1 MSFWRQ
7 VVAIAGRDLRI
18 EGRSRETI
26 GIVVPFAA
34 AAVFVVPFATDA
46 LSTRLATIAAPV
58 FWLVGLLFGLQ
69 VAMRQSGTET
79 ITQRRRLALLG
90 IDPAARFL
98 GRALAASAL
107 VGAILVVTVPMVL
120 VFYDPDPVP
129 APWVM
134 VGTLI
139 LFAVGLSLLSTLAGD
154 VTQGLAGRTALAPF
168 LVVPVSVPLLM
179 GAAQTL
185 ESLTR
190 GRTTLTWTLLL
201 VVTDL
206 VLAAVGVGTA
216 RALEEANT

>member
-46 LSTRLATIAAPV
+46 LATRLATIAAPV